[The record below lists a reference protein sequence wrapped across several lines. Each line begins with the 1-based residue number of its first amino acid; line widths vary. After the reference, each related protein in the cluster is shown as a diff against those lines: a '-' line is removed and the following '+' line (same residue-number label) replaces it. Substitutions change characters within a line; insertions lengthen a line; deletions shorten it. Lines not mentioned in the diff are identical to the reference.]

1 MAKAGKSKAAP
12 GGYPTL
18 GDRPTFD
25 EILAPLGVDRFFAEH
40 YDRKAVHIE
49 GGAEKFAN
57 IMSWETLTAL
67 LNMTAIWSSASLQL
81 VLDRAVVP
89 PAQYCRT
96 ARGRDGREL
105 LQPDA
110 EKVMALLRSGASMVA
125 NDIDTLTPALAGFAA
140 ALEDALDAKVQ
151 ANLYCSW
158 RERQAFDSHFDT
170 HDVYAV
176 HIAGEKLW
184 RLYEMRAERP
194 IAHPRFKSFG
204 QDWHDSSKG
213 TVSQEVLMRPGD
225 LLYIPRG
232 QYHDA
237 LALSDGTIH
246 VAFGATSVIGLE
258 LLDLLANMA
267 VEDPAF
273 RGNMPRSAEGEAAV
287 TSWLSDLADRLA
299 GFARS
304 DAAVQAMRA
313 HRAQYR
319 YPRGGIAL
327 PVEREQRRFRVIA
340 PDLKVVRNKSGWML
354 AGRKGAAPIPPGM
367 EGPVEWI
374 VGRSAFS
381 ESELA
386 DAFPDLAQTI
396 REDLLKALER
406 MKVVS
411 GSQLAGR

>member
-1 MAKAGKSKAAP
+1 MAKPGRTKGAAANQP
-12 GGYPTL
+12 AL
-18 GDRPTFD
+18 GDRPTFE
-25 EILAPLGVDRFFAEH
+25 EILAPLGTDRFFAEH
-40 YDRKAVHIE
+40 YDRKASHIA
-49 GGAEKFAN
+49 GGAEKFSRV
-57 IMSWETLTAL
+57 MSWGTLTDL

-81 VLDRAVVP
+81 VLDRSVVP
-89 PAQYCRT
+89 PVQYCRA
-96 ARGRDGREL
+96 ARNRDGREV

-110 EKVMALLRSGASMVA
+110 EKVMALLRSGASLVA

-140 ALEDALDAKVQ
+140 ALEHALDAKVQ

-184 RLYEMRAERP
+184 RLYETRADRP

-213 TVSQEVLMRPGD
+213 AVAQEVLMRPGD

-246 VAFGATSVIGLE
+246 IAFGVTHVIGIE

-267 VEDPAF
+267 VEDSTF
-273 RGNMPRSAEGEAAV
+273 RSNMPRSADGKAAV
-287 TSWLSDLADRLA
+287 AGWLADLAERLE

-304 DAAVQAMRA
+304 DATLEAMRA
-313 HRAQYR
+313 HQAQYR
-319 YPRGGIAL
+319 YPRGGFDL

-340 PDLKVVRNKSGWML
+340 SDLKVLRGDQGWML

-386 DAFPDLAQTI
+386 GAFPGLAQTV
-396 REDLLKALER
+396 REDLLKALTR
-406 MKVVS
+406 MKVV
-411 GSQLAGR
+411 GDG

>member
-1 MAKAGKSKAAP
+1 MAKPGKARTAD
-12 GGYPTL
+12 GGAPTL

-25 EILAPLGVDRFFAEH
+25 EIVSPLGADRFFAEH
-40 YDRKAVHIE
+40 YDRKAAHIE
-49 GGAEKFAN
+49 GWAEKFAN
-57 IMSWETLTAL
+57 LMSWRTLTDL

-81 VLDRAVVP
+81 VLDRDVLP
-89 PAQYCRT
+89 PARYCRT
-96 ARGRDGREL
+96 ARNRDGRDV

-110 EKVMALLRSGASMVA
+110 GKVMALLRSGASLVA
-125 NDIDTLTPALAGFAA
+125 NDIDTLTPALAGFAG

-151 ANLYCSW
+151 GNLYCSW

-176 HIAGEKLW
+176 HVAGEKLW
-184 RLYEMRAERP
+184 RLYETRADRP

-213 TVSQEVLMRPGD
+213 AVAQEVLMRPGD

-246 VAFGATSVIGLE
+246 LAFGVTQVIGIE

-273 RGNMPRSAEGEAAV
+273 RGNMPRSSEGETAV
-287 TSWLSDLADRLA
+287 AGWLADLSERLA
-299 GFARS
+299 AFARS
-304 DAAVQAMRA
+304 RAAVEAMRA
-313 HRAQYR
+313 HQAQYR
-319 YPRGGIAL
+319 YPRGGFDL
-327 PVEREQRRFRVIA
+327 PVERDARHFRVTA
-340 PDLKVVRNKSGWML
+340 PGLKVVRGDGGWVL
-354 AGRKGAAPIPPGM
+354 AGKKGAAPIPPGM

-374 VGRSAFS
+374 VGRNGFS

-386 DAFPDLAQTI
+386 GAFPGLAQTV
-396 REDLLKALER
+396 REDLLRALVK
-406 MKVVS
+406 MKVV
-411 GSQLAGR
+411 GTG